1 MVLFAFLPLLSAFF
15 EGIGCFAKG
24 VFNLSQ
30 ENLQYP
36 TYTFPIPP
44 VRRNFG
50 PQEKPSMLKFASFV
64 WTLTAIFFL
73 VSLAFIYANVGEIV
87 NLDGNTRSISEWSLS
102 RANFFYFTLVGFMI
116 INMVLRGLGY
126 LLNRVPVSSPHR
138 KTFMT
143 TGNFKTNLTSWAVSF
158 SAIVNIAL
166 IFSVLV
172 IGFANYSK
180 NPISTHIGWFL
191 YLGFGLVAVWFL
203 WLLRIMV
210 ARKTA

>member
-1 MVLFAFLPLLSAFF
+1 
-15 EGIGCFAKG
+15 
-24 VFNLSQ
+24 
-30 ENLQYP
+30 
-36 TYTFPIPP
+36 
-44 VRRNFG
+44 
-50 PQEKPSMLKFASFV
+50 MLKFASFV